1 MFWCPPSAV
10 VLQRSTIYCFNS
22 KATVL
27 CTVSR
32 ISCGAQMHSICWLLI
47 IAYFPYI
54 SSQKGSFLKNI
65 SVLFFLWF
73 CWLIKCFTW
82 NILLISEKDA
92 ILQNR
97 ITVNVSCETL
107 QKKKGKPLQKAQ
119 RPWGEGHLYFTFI
132 KRKIPLLLQNN
143 SICENSAEVLPCA
156 KLSLYRNPND
166 IFNKLV
172 VLFFLCFRFD
182 SCPFHGI

>member
-32 ISCGAQMHSICWLLI
+32 ISCGAQMHSICLLLI
-47 IAYFPYI
+47 IADFPYI

-97 ITVNVSCETL
+97 ITVNVSRETFR
-107 QKKKGKPLQKAQ
+107 KKGKPLQKAQ

-132 KRKIPLLLQNN
+132 KKENTIILRKLFRIRH
-143 SICENSAEVLPCA
+143 SAEYHLLPRIC
-156 KLSLYRNPND
+156 
-166 IFNKLV
+166 
-172 VLFFLCFRFD
+172 
-182 SCPFHGI
+182 G